1 MFLLQQAEVA
11 ENMKGDFVGIELVFM
26 YRIQPIIKP
35 VANGPSARQEL
46 RREIGFYM
54 QTKRS
59 WKKVT
64 FGSLF

>member
-26 YRIQPIIKP
+26 YKDSAYYKTSCKWSFSQAGIK
-35 VANGPSARQEL
+35 AGDR
-46 RREIGFYM
+46 FYM

-64 FGSLF
+64 FGRFF